1 MLSLFVPLD
10 KLRLRG
16 ALTHIS
22 LNDKFSVNNNNYN
35 TVEYCLGKLGLKIP
49 SLVNKDM
56 TMITKFFDGMST
68 EDSDTQLSLRVSQS
82 INQAS
87 KNQIIN

>member
-1 MLSLFVPLD
+1 MEAAQIFLIRPLD
-10 KLRLRG
+10 KLRWRG
-16 ALTHIS
+16 ASPHIS
-22 LNDKFSVNNNNYN
+22 LNNELYTNNNNYD

-68 EDSDTQLSLRVSQS
+68 EDSDTQLSLRVS
-82 INQAS
+82 
-87 KNQIIN
+87 